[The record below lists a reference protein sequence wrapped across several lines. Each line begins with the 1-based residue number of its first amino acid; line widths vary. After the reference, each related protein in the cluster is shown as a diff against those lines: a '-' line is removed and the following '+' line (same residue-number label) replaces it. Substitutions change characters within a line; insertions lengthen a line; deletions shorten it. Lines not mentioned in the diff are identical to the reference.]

1 MMLQL
6 KNVNAGYGHA
16 NVLNDLT
23 LDVEKGKI
31 VTIVG
36 PNGAGKTTTLRTICG
51 LVKITK
57 GEIYFDGQK
66 ISGMSSDK
74 IVRCGLAHCPE
85 GRQIWPKMT
94 VLENLQL
101 GAFSRKDKD
110 EIQND
115 IEKMFNTFPILRER
129 QNQLAE
135 SLSGGE
141 QQALAVARS
150 LMLRPKMILFDEPSL
165 GLSPI
170 LVKETLNMIAE
181 LPKRQNVTVLLVE
194 QNARAALKIADW
206 GYVLEKGS
214 VVLSGPAAE
223 LANNKYVQKA
233 YLGM

>member
-1 MMLQL
+1 MLQI
-6 KNVNAGYGHA
+6 KGVNAGYG
-16 NVLNDLT
+16 NVKVLNNLT
-23 LDVEKGKI
+23 LDVEENKI

-51 LVKITK
+51 LVKVSG
-57 GEIYFDGQK
+57 GEIYFDNQK
-66 ISGMSSDK
+66 ISKMPSHK
-74 IVRCGLAHCPE
+74 IVRCGIAHCPE

-94 VLENLQL
+94 VIENLKL

-110 EIQND
+110 GILED
-115 IEKMFNTFPILRER
+115 IEKMFNTFKILKER
-129 QNQLAE
+129 RNQLAE

-141 QQALAVARS
+141 QQALAVARA

-170 LVKETLNMIAE
+170 LVKDTLNIIAR
-181 LPKRQNVTVLLVE
+181 LPEKQNVTVILVE
-194 QNARAALKIADW
+194 QNARAAFKISDW

-214 VVLSGPAAE
+214 VVLSGPCSQ
-223 LANNKYVQKA
+223 LANDNYVMKS

>member
-1 MMLQL
+1 M
-6 KNVNAGYGHA
+6 
-16 NVLNDLT
+16 
-23 LDVEKGKI
+23 
-31 VTIVG
+31 
-36 PNGAGKTTTLRTICG
+36 
-51 LVKITK
+51 
-57 GEIYFDGQK
+57 
-66 ISGMSSDK
+66 
-74 IVRCGLAHCPE
+74 
-85 GRQIWPKMT
+85 
-94 VLENLQL
+94 
-101 GAFSRKDKD
+101 
-110 EIQND
+110 
-115 IEKMFNTFPILRER
+115 
-129 QNQLAE
+129 
-135 SLSGGE
+135 
-141 QQALAVARS
+141 AVARS

>member
-66 ISGMSSDK
+66 ISGMSPDK

>member
-85 GRQIWPKMT
+85 GRQ
-94 VLENLQL
+94 
-101 GAFSRKDKD
+101 
-110 EIQND
+110 
-115 IEKMFNTFPILRER
+115 
-129 QNQLAE
+129 
-135 SLSGGE
+135 
-141 QQALAVARS
+141 
-150 LMLRPKMILFDEPSL
+150 
-165 GLSPI
+165 
-170 LVKETLNMIAE
+170 
-181 LPKRQNVTVLLVE
+181 
-194 QNARAALKIADW
+194 
-206 GYVLEKGS
+206 
-214 VVLSGPAAE
+214 
-223 LANNKYVQKA
+223 
-233 YLGM
+233 